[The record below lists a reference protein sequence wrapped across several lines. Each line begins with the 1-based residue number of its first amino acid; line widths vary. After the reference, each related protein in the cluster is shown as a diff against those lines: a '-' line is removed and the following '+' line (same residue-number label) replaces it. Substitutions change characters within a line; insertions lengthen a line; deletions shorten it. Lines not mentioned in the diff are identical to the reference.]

1 MAVEETETAEKSG
14 TPLSPS
20 LSSLLSPSLSR
31 AHSAATSPPFLILPP
46 PQKLLFTHTHKK
58 KLLFVSL
65 SLLPP
70 RRQTLE
76 QAQKLENV
84 ALFVPSLARPRGR
97 GHGAQRAPPPNPEN
111 QRHRSGNPPKGHVGD
126 MAHRGSPE
134 ELRRRQVRQPGA
146 ERRRGGRPGRREP
159 RLAIKGP
166 PPPGEAPAV
175 PGHQKGRRRPEQVE
189 RRQRLAVGGAA
200 DGGEGQQARAVARG
214 QQQRAREP
222 SAVGGARVDL
232 RDAAPGGRGEVL
244 DALQLMFFLKVRED
258 LGGEE

>member
-97 GHGAQRAPPPNPEN
+97 GHGAQRAPPPNQEN

-126 MAHRGSPE
+126 MAHRGSRTRPPKRAPPSRAGRAPPATRRGRRGRRRRRPTSSRRRPRPAAASARA
-134 ELRRRQVRQPGA
+134 LRRR
-146 ERRRGGRPGRREP
+146 RRPSRP
-159 RLAIKGP
+159 A
-166 PPPGEAPAV
+166 
-175 PGHQKGRRRPEQVE
+175 RRRP
-189 RRQRLAVGGAA
+189 RRSRRGSRRAPADVFFESTRGFGG
-200 DGGEGQQARAVARG
+200 
-214 QQQRAREP
+214 
-222 SAVGGARVDL
+222 
-232 RDAAPGGRGEVL
+232 
-244 DALQLMFFLKVRED
+244 
-258 LGGEE
+258 